1 MGEIHPD
8 VAENYEIGAR
18 AYAAEL
24 FVDRLVEFGRKE
36 IHYTKAPKFPSMT
49 RDIAVV
55 VDESTPVQEIEE
67 VIKESGTE
75 LLREIELFDIYR
87 GEQVGEGKKSVAFSL
102 TYRHDDKT
110 LTDEETNAAQDAVVS
125 ALKEKLGASIRDN

>member
-1 MGEIHPD
+1 
-8 VAENYEIGAR
+8 
-18 AYAAEL
+18 
-24 FVDRLVEFGRKE
+24 
-36 IHYTKAPKFPSMT
+36 MT